1 MTERRIAAERT
12 IPSDL
17 AEVRRIQN
25 EVKDALEAIR
35 YGERDMFHIELALE
49 EALVNAIK
57 HGNQLDPMKV
67 VRVNYVVSEVIF
79 EIRIEDE
86 GTGFDPTD
94 IPDPTLPENWER
106 TCGRGIHLIKNFMTS
121 VEYVGRGNVVTMSKL
136 RNGTASE

>member
-1 MTERRIAAERT
+1 MTEPRIAAERT

-25 EVKDALEAIR
+25 EVKDALEASR

-57 HGNQLDPMKV
+57 HGNQLDPNKV
-67 VRVNYVVSEVIF
+67 VRVTYVISEVVF

-94 IPDPTLPENWER
+94 VPDPTLPENWER
-106 TCGRGIHLIKNFMTS
+106 VCGRGIHLIRNFMTS

-136 RNGTASE
+136 RNGTAE

>member
-1 MTERRIAAERT
+1 MADDPIEIERT

-25 EVKDALEAIR
+25 EVKDALEARR

-57 HGNQLDPMKV
+57 HGNQLDLTKV
-67 VRVNYVVSEVIF
+67 VRVRCVVSESTF

-94 IPDPTLPENWER
+94 VPDPTLPENWER

-136 RNGTASE
+136 RNGTAE

>member
-136 RNGTASE
+136 RNGTSE